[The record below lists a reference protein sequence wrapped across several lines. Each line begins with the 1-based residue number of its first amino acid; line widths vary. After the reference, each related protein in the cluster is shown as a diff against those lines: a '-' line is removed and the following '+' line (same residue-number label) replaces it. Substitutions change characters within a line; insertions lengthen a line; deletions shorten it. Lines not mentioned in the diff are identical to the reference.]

1 MIVSKGDIEMDRR
14 QFLKN
19 STAAIA
25 AAGTG
30 AMPWRARAQAA
41 PIKIGLL
48 APLTGV
54 VDRKSVV

>member
-1 MIVSKGDIEMDRR
+1 MLSRKDIAMHRR
-14 QFLKN
+14 QFLKT

-25 AAGTG
+25 AAGVG
-30 AMPWRARAQAA
+30 SSHWRSARAQSG

-54 VDRKSVV
+54 VASGG